1 MDVKDDRNAMDTAN
15 SPEDSPSDLSFR
27 GLIEA
32 ATHVVIA
39 LFDLDGRIS
48 YVNGACR
55 ALLGYE
61 PEEMLQRH
69 YSEFIPSAELTRAAR
84 RFQDTTEGRPHLRR
98 WATVRTKGGDWARL
112 SFDMTPYRRADG
124 RLRGVVFVAHEASGE
139 EVAPPVAAHV
149 EAETGRQAGLVERLP
164 AVSYVA
170 EPGPAGRWRYVSP
183 QIEAMLDYSPEE
195 WLADPNMWANCIH
208 PDDRPRI
215 LEEEERDAGTGSTE
229 YRLIGR
235 DGRVVWVRDEAV
247 LRTEPDGTQHYDGIL
262 TDITDRKR
270 FESRL
275 QFFAEH
281 DPLTGVLNRR
291 RFLEEL
297 EAEIRRLRRQP
308 QPAALLMFDLD
319 SLKEVNDSLGH
330 GVGDALIR
338 GTAEILDERLRE
350 TDTVGRLGGDE
361 FAVLLRGASSQ
372 EAERVAQELVT
383 AMRARGESMTGRAI
397 ASSVSAGVTDLR
409 STQENADAALAEAD
423 QAMYEAKGRG
433 GGRVETYVRPPD
445 GAVPRRSG
453 TDSA

>member
-1 MDVKDDRNAMDTAN
+1 MDTAN
-15 SPEDSPSDLSFR
+15 SSEEPSSDLSFR

-32 ATHVVIA
+32 ATHVVIS

-69 YSEFIPSAELTRAAR
+69 YSEFIPSAELTKAAR
-84 RFQDTTEGRPHLRR
+84 RFQDTTEGKPHLRQL
-98 WATVRTKGGDWARL
+98 ASVRTKGGDWARL
-112 SFDMTPYRRADG
+112 SFDMTPYRRPDG
-124 RLRGVVFVAHEASGE
+124 RLQGVVFVAQEAITK
-139 EVAPPVAAHV
+139 EVARAASARV

-183 QIEAMLDYSPEE
+183 QIEAMLGYSPEE
-195 WLADPNMWANCIH
+195 WLADPSMWANCIH

-215 LEEEERDAGTGSTE
+215 IEEEERDAGTGSTE

-235 DGRVVWVRDEAV
+235 DGRVVWVRDDAV
-247 LRTEPDGTQHYDGIL
+247 LRTEPDGTRHYDGIL

-297 EAEIRRLRRQP
+297 EGEIRRLRRQA

-319 SLKEVNDSLGH
+319 NLKQVNDSQGH

-338 GTAEILDERLRE
+338 GTAEVLDERLRE

-372 EAERVAQELVT
+372 EAERVAQELVA
-383 AMRARGESMTGRAI
+383 AMRERGASMTGRGI
-397 ASSVSAGVTDLR
+397 ASSISAGVTDLR
-409 STQENADAALAEAD
+409 PTQENADAALAEAD
-423 QAMYEAKGRG
+423 QAMYEAKRKG
-433 GGRVETYVRPPD
+433 GGRVEAYVRPPNETVSERAQPD
-445 GAVPRRSG
+445 
-453 TDSA
+453 